1 MKDLLEM
8 FDIETIFYGD
18 FNINWADKRGRQKL
32 KTMMSK
38 FNNDQL
44 IKKANKSDQ
53 YYQTLID
60 LIFPNRE

>member
-44 IKKANKSDQ
+44 IKKPTRVTS
-53 YYQTLID
+53 TIRL
-60 LIFPNRE
+60 